1 MKKILYSNF
10 EGIDDIL
17 SDMLNT
23 TDSKQT
29 KKYKKSN
36 DKDLDF
42 ADLNNSTKNL
52 IKRAIN
58 RKTLYKFWNKA
69 VGEKFGKMSFPY
81 GMAPNYTMIIACK
94 NAIVVQEL
102 LLKKLD
108 ILENL
113 QPYVKSL
120 NMTVKDLKFDP
131 KKWDN
136 EYISE

>member
-17 SDMLNT
+17 GDMLNT
-23 TDSKQT
+23 DSKPT
-29 KKYKKSN
+29 KKYQKKS
-36 DKDLDF
+36 KDLDF
-42 ADLNNSTKNL
+42 QDLNNTTKNL
-52 IKRAIN
+52 IKKAIN

-81 GMAPNYTMIIACK
+81 GMTANYTMIIACK
-94 NAIVVQEL
+94 NAIVAQEL
-102 LLKKLD
+102 ILKKLD
-108 ILENL
+108 ILEKL

-120 NMTVKDLKFDP
+120 NMTVKDFKFDP

-136 EYISE
+136 EYIVEK

>member
-23 TDSKQT
+23 DTKQP

-36 DKDLDF
+36 TKDLDF
-42 ADLNNSTKNL
+42 GELNSSAKNL
-52 IKRAIN
+52 IKKAIN

-81 GMAPNYTMIIACK
+81 GMTANYTMIIACK
-94 NAIVVQEL
+94 NAIVAQEL
-102 LLKKLD
+102 ILKKLD

-136 EYISE
+136 EYIVEK